1 MSKNQKVLSNSNLYK
16 AILCLETLT
25 PDSNY
30 EFLSNCKDMKAYRRP
45 SKKNPNYY
53 EYLAL
58 GTFPLDPKIMFD
70 LNFDLDYRNSWDSY
84 SKSLKFIKKIDEFTD
99 LVYWRM
105 CYPFPFTDR
114 DYLYL
119 RYCLTITAQE
129 LLDSIE
135 KEDNQIDSES
145 KTNNDEN
152 NNKLSSEN
160 LQKLITI
167 LKSNPSKTYHVSS
180 SRPSEDHSPSE
191 DPSDKKAIRVQEFH
205 SICITSSS
213 SSPPPS
219 ENNNQCQLFSYMFDN
234 PSGKIPSS
242 FINWIT
248 KTAMPKALDQTKKA
262 GDKYQ
267 SWKDKN
273 KK

>member
-1 MSKNQKVLSNSNLYK
+1 MSKNQQVLPNTHLYK
-16 AILCLETLT
+16 SILCLETTT

-45 SKKNPNYY
+45 SCINPNYY
-53 EYLAL
+53 EYIAL
-58 GTFPLDPKIMFD
+58 GSFPLDPKTMFD
-70 LNFDLDYRNSWDSY
+70 LNYDVEYRNSWDSY
-84 SKSLKFIKKIDEFTD
+84 SKALKLIKKIDDHTD

-114 DYLYL
+114 DYLYI
-119 RYCLTITAQE
+119 RHCLVVSAQE

-135 KEDNQIDSES
+135 KDHNQ
-145 KTNNDEN
+145 NDEIN
-152 NNKLSSEN
+152 NNLDYFNSED
-160 LQKLITI
+160 LQKLISI
-167 LKSNPSKTYHVSS
+167 LKSNPSKIYHVSS
-180 SRPSEDHSPSE
+180 SVPSEDHEPSN

-205 SICITSSS
+205 SICITTKSSE
-213 SSPPPS
+213 

-262 GDKYQ
+262 GDKY
-267 SWKDKN
+267 STWKKN
-273 KK
+273 NGK